1 MGGDDEWG
9 RLRRPE
15 AIRPSNLLMDYDAC
29 AVLGPYALQQSSL
42 LHPRRR
48 ISYVFGG
55 VCVSIPQ
62 QFVAWNTNAVHA

>member
-1 MGGDDEWG
+1 MMGGG
-9 RLRRPE
+9 ACAVLVALRLTYPWV
-15 AIRPSNLLMDYDAC
+15 DYDAC

>member
-1 MGGDDEWG
+1 
-9 RLRRPE
+9 
-15 AIRPSNLLMDYDAC
+15 MDYDAC

-62 QFVAWNTNAVHA
+62 QFVAWNINAVHA